1 MAIDLPCRI
10 FATNAKGAKEGSS
23 RVQGRFWWLAS
34 VQFAQGCTW
43 QQKSCTL
50 QKVAFCTRLS
60 FEKKLYLANNGCP
73 FLFCAQWQYH
83 NSTGALC
90 TLFWRICVCGRVEEE
105 DTMWRAAQSQSTWWI
120 WGFRSPLP
128 GTDSSKAEAEECYVP
143 TLCPPNPP
151 KARLLQIIVKLQ
163 LHSALLLCH

>member
-1 MAIDLPCRI
+1 M
-10 FATNAKGAKEGSS
+10 
-23 RVQGRFWWLAS
+23 VQGRFWWLAS
-34 VQFAQGCTW
+34 VQLAQGCTW

-60 FEKKLYLANNGCP
+60 FEENCILPIIVA
-73 FLFCAQWQYH
+73 LFCFALSGSITTVLVH
-83 NSTGALC
+83 FALC
-90 TLFWRICVCGRVEEE
+90 TLYLRISVCMCVEGFASEWKRKIQCGG
-105 DTMWRAAQSQSTWWI
+105 QSRQSTWWI
-120 WGFRSPLP
+120 WGPQRPLP
-128 GTDSSKAEAEECYVP
+128 GTDSSKAEAKKCYVP